1 MAATLTSLAWN
12 AHGNSTA
19 VAGRVVRG
27 LDQLVRPEDQRITL
41 TEVKGAHLALTAWA
55 DRNGWT
61 LLQEKPDR
69 RRGREAGDTAMLI
82 RTSGR
87 NRVTLV
93 RGWVAVM
100 LQFWWV
106 IRYNVRHDP
115 RRQQR
120 AVLKVGTGNDKRRV
134 RCSSEHGPTD
144 ADRNTAARREW
155 FEAAYR
161 FLSRRGPAILD
172 GDLNAPY
179 DEVDQLADDAG
190 GHRRGIRPNWCIT
203 NGPRVDM
210 TPIRIDLSDHDA
222 YRYVVT
228 L

>member
-1 MAATLTSLAWN
+1 MTTLTTLAWN

-61 LLQEKPDR
+61 LLQETPDR
-69 RRGREAGDTAMLI
+69 RRGGEAGDTAMLI
-82 RTSGR
+82 RTQGR

-93 RGWVAVM
+93 RDWVAVM
-100 LQFWWV
+100 LQVWWV
-106 IRYNVRHDP
+106 IRYGIRHDP

-120 AVLKVGTGNDKRRV
+120 AVLKVGIGKQKRRV

-144 ADRNTAARREW
+144 AAKNEKARHEWCVSAA
-155 FEAAYR
+155 R
-161 FLSRRGPAILD
+161 FLSRRGAAVLD
-172 GDLNAPY
+172 GDCNTSL
-179 DEVDQLADDAG
+179 DDMEQLADDVAG
-190 GHRRGIRPNWCIT
+190 KFRGIRPDWCIT
-203 NGPRVDM
+203 NGPRIDM
-210 TPIRIDLSDHDA
+210 TPIRTDLSDHDA